1 MQLNIDLPGLNYL
14 LSMKILI
21 LLTVVA
27 SLQIS
32 ATGYGQ
38 TVTLSVN
45 NIALEK
51 VFKEVKRQTGYS
63 FVYTRDQL
71 KNTLPVTCN
80 VVKAAL
86 KEVLSI
92 CFNNQP
98 LSFIIEGN
106 YVVVQTKHKTLK
118 TQSESD
124 SLIDIKGHVM
134 NEIGEPLAGAT
145 ITIKNTGKSTF
156 TNKNGEFSFKG
167 VDDNDAMIITNI
179 GYSKQEISITKTGDY
194 ILIKLKVAIGN
205 LDEAIV
211 IAYGKTS
218 QRLNTGNVGKVSSAE
233 ISKQPVSNILGALH
247 GRIPGMV
254 ITQNTGV
261 TGGKFNV
268 QIRGR
273 NSITQ
278 GSEPLF
284 IIDGVPFAPNNN
296 NINQLTSAL
305 SSFAGQGLSPFGSLN
320 PLDIESIEVLKD
332 ADATAIYGS
341 RGANGVV
348 LITTKKGI
356 AGKTKISI
364 NVNRGF
370 SKITKTMQMLNTEQ
384 YLSIRNEAFRNDGV
398 TPDIFS
404 APDLLAWDTTRYTDF
419 KKIFIEGT
427 ADITDAQTSVSG
439 GNTNTQ
445 FLIGG
450 SYHTESTVFPG
461 DFNYKRGSLN
471 LNINHNSSD
480 RKFNIGLTASYNTDK
495 NKLPVTDYTSFQ
507 TLPPDLPTL
516 YDSIGG
522 LNWEMGGV
530 PFDNPM
536 AYLRQSYTVTSDN
549 LLSNLQ
555 LSYRLLEG
563 LTAKI
568 SLGYN
573 TTIIDERNALPKT
586 SQNPQNFA
594 TGTASFGYNRF
605 KSWLAEPQIEY
616 NKNLGKGK
624 LAVLFGG
631 TLQQIINTKS
641 TIQASGYANDAMLGS
656 TAGASKIIVYDAFNQ
671 YKYGAVFGRINYN
684 HRDKYIINFS
694 GRRDGSSR
702 FGPDKRFANF
712 FAGGAAWLFYNESFL
727 KNKNKYIS
735 FGKLRA
741 SYGTTGNDQIGD
753 YQYLDVWSNSLYPYQ
768 GPSVTP
774 LRLFNRDYSWEVNR
788 KMEFGIDL
796 GFMKDDIFISSVY
809 YLNKSSNQLINYRL
823 PGQTG
828 FTSIIK
834 NFPAVVSNEGF
845 EFSLTSKNINTKHFK
860 WNLSANVTLPK
871 NKLSSFQGLAS
882 SSYSKSYVIGK
893 SLNIIYAFHLLG
905 VDPTTGVY
913 QFEDVNND
921 GAIGAEDY
929 IPTYNLDPKF
939 YGGFNNSF
947 DYKGWELNLFFEFK
961 KQIGYNYNNYPVYNF
976 TAGGMY
982 NLPAIFLNRWK
993 TPGNNATIQQF
1004 TQTYTAAYDGQYYFS
1019 NSDGRF
1025 SDASYIRLK
1034 NVSISYS
1041 FPETLLKRLRLQ
1053 NVKVY
1058 MLAQNLVTITNYKGS
1073 DPETQNLFAL
1083 PPLKTITA
1091 GIQLNF

>member
-1 MQLNIDLPGLNYL
+1 
-14 LSMKILI
+14 MKLLI

-27 SLQIS
+27 CLQVS

-38 TVTLSVN
+38 TVTLSVKN
-45 NIALEK
+45 TALEK
-51 VFKEVKRQTGYS
+51 VFKEVKRQTGFS

-71 KNTLPVTCN
+71 KNSLPVTCN
-80 VVKAAL
+80 VVKTEL

-92 CFNNQP
+92 CFSNQP

-106 YVVVQTKHKTLK
+106 YVVVQTKNAAKRAIPK
-118 TQSESD
+118 FD
-124 SLIDIKGHVM
+124 STIDVRGRVL
-134 NEIGEPLAGAT
+134 NETGEPLAGAT
-145 ITIKNTGKSTF
+145 ITLKSANKSTF
-156 TNKNGEFSFKG
+156 TNQKGEFSFKG
-167 VDDNDAMIITNI
+167 IGENDVMIITNI
-179 GYSKQEISITKTGDY
+179 GYSKQEILINKTGDD
-194 ILIKLKVAIGN
+194 ILIQLKVAIGN
-205 LDEAIV
+205 LDETIV

-218 QRLNTGNVGKVSSAE
+218 QRLSTGNVGKVNAAE
-233 ISKQPVSNILGALH
+233 IGKQPVSNILGALH
-247 GRIPGMV
+247 GRIPGLV
-254 ITQNTGV
+254 ITQNTGI

-296 NINQLTSAL
+296 NVNQLTSAL
-305 SSFAGQGLSPFGSLN
+305 SSFAGQGLSPFSSLN

-341 RGANGVV
+341 RGANGVI

-364 NVNRGF
+364 NVNKGF
-370 SKITKTMQMLNTEQ
+370 SKITKTMKMLNTEQ
-384 YLSIRNEAFRNDGV
+384 YLSMRNEAFRNDGV

-427 ADITDAQTSVSG
+427 ADITDAQTSISG

-450 SYHTESTVFPG
+450 SYHKETTVFPG

-471 LNINHNSSD
+471 FNINHNSTNK
-480 RKFNIGLTASYNTDK
+480 KFNIGLSASYNTDK
-495 NKLPVTDYTSFQ
+495 NKLPVIDYTSFQ
-507 TLPPDLPTL
+507 TLPPDLPAL
-516 YDSIGG
+516 YDSTGK

-530 PFDNPM
+530 SFDNPM
-536 AYLRQSYTVTSDN
+536 AYLSQSYTVTSDN

-555 LSYRLLEG
+555 LSYKLVEG

-573 TTIIDERNALPKT
+573 TTTVDEKNAIPKS
-586 SQNPQNFA
+586 SQNPQNA
-594 TGTASFGYNRF
+594 VIGTASFGYNRF
-605 KSWLAEPQIEY
+605 KSWIAEPQIEY
-616 NKNLGKGK
+616 NKNIGKGK

-656 TAGASKIIVYDAFNQ
+656 TAGASKIIVYDASNR
-671 YKYGAVFGRINYN
+671 YKYGAVFGRLNYN
-684 HRDKYIINFS
+684 YGDKYIVNFT

-712 FAGGAAWLFYNESFL
+712 FAGGAAWLFSNEPFL
-727 KNKNKYIS
+727 KNSTKYLS

-753 YQYLDVWSNSLYPYQ
+753 YQYLDVWSNSPYPYQ

-774 LRLFNRDYSWEVNR
+774 LRLLNRDYSWEVNR

-796 GFMKDDIFISSVY
+796 GFLKDDILLSAVY

-845 EFSLTSKNINTKHFK
+845 EFSFTSKNLNTKNFK
-860 WNLSANVTLPK
+860 WNLSANITIPK
-871 NKLSSFQGLAS
+871 NKLNSFQGLAS

-893 SLNIIYAFHLLG
+893 SLNIVYGYHLLG
-905 VDPTTGVY
+905 VDPNTGVY
-913 QFEDVNND
+913 QFEDVNKD

-947 DYKGWELNLFFEFK
+947 NYKGWELNLFFEFK

-976 TAGGMY
+976 TPGGMY
-982 NLPAIFLNRWK
+982 NLPVIFLDRWQ
-993 TPGNNATIQQF
+993 TPGNNFPIQQF

-1019 NSDGRF
+1019 LSDGRF
-1025 SDASYIRLK
+1025 SDASYLRLK
-1034 NVSISYS
+1034 NASMSYN
-1041 FPETLLKRLRLQ
+1041 FPETFLKRLRFQ
-1053 NVKVY
+1053 NMKIY
-1058 MLAQNLVTITNYKGS
+1058 ILAQNLLTITNYKGS
-1073 DPETQNLFAL
+1073 DPETLNLFAL